1 MGEQQEV
8 IAELDAAGVLAG
20 VRWAYE
26 SAVRRALETYS
37 EADGHDVAWLG
48 NTRFTLLRD
57 RLDRVFSCERYA
69 TGPGDELELDLDVL
83 YAELSGQDIET
94 MPHLASGVVCRRDL
108 HGSPGWSHKDRRFL
122 LASAEPGRLD
132 VLPWPSKSLTKRL
145 VALQRSPEVRQPSL
159 FEGFEPDEVGGL
171 AALLDAEANLG
182 LVTYVV
188 GHSLDPFSGNMEL
201 VFGRPRLNAG
211 GGQAWYW
218 RADLLAAPVPDSGCR
233 PGAAPVGSDSAQAP
247 DAPVRLRRGRRAG
260 GER

>member
-8 IAELDAAGVLAG
+8 IAELGAARVLAG

-69 TGPGDELELDLDVL
+69 AGPGDELDLDVL
-83 YAELSGQDIET
+83 YAELSGRDIET
-94 MPHLASGVVCRRDL
+94 MPHLAPGVVRRRDL

-122 LASAEPGRLD
+122 LASGEPGKLD

-145 VALQRSPEVRQPSL
+145 VALQRSPEVQQPSL

-171 AALLDAEANLG
+171 AALLDTEANLD
-182 LVTYVV
+182 LATYVV
-188 GHSLDPFSGNMEL
+188 GHSLDPFSGSMEL

-218 RADLLAAPVPDSGCR
+218 RADLLAAPVPDSGRR
-233 PGAAPVGSDSAQAP
+233 PGAAPVASDPAGAP
-247 DAPVRLRRGRRAG
+247 DAPVRLRRERRAG